1 MKKSIIFRLL
11 SALLLVAIVYILDE
25 STTVLAASDSSKFV
39 SDYYGKNTGQDEKP
53 DIENEMPA
61 ADRPD
66 DGAAVGASWQDFGR
80 TLVAFVFVICLL
92 FALLKFINRKNRSYQ
107 SNKLMKNLGGL
118 ALGQQKSI
126 QLVSIGDAFY
136 IVGVGENVELLKEVT
151 DPDEITRLQQY
162 FEESDDVP
170 AGGLLDR
177 LLTKAFKKEAPT
189 IPKEGAGTSQFG
201 KLFSERIEQ
210 MKAERKQHIKRL
222 EEKESRK
229 DE

>member
-11 SALLLVAIVYILDE
+11 SALLLVAIVYIHDE
-25 STTVLAASDSSKFV
+25 STTVKAASDSSKFV

-53 DIENEMPA
+53 DTENEMPA

-66 DGAAVGASWQDFGR
+66 DGAAVGVSWLDFGK
-80 TLVAFVFVICLL
+80 TLIAFVFVIGLL
-92 FALLKFINRKNRSYQ
+92 FALLKFINRKNRAYQ

-136 IVGVGENVELLKEVT
+136 IVGVGENVELLKEIT
-151 DPDEITRLQQY
+151 DPDEISRLQQY
-162 FEESDDVP
+162 FEESDDAP
-170 AGGLLDR
+170 ALGLLDR
-177 LLTKAFKKEAPT
+177 IFTKALKKQGQST
-189 IPKEGAGTSQFG
+189 SKEGAGASQFG
-201 KLFSERIEQ
+201 QLFSERIEQ